1 MVVRKR
7 RTMNI
12 GLIGAGAYG
21 QAMAMMLLKNN
32 NNVVMWTENEEKY
45 EFYKENSEIK
55 SLING
60 VKIPQKIKLT
70 NDIKEA
76 SLNKDII
83 FIMTTAHYVGEI
95 CDKINPYITKKT
107 IICIASKGIENISC
121 KFLSDIAYEKLK
133 TKHIAIISGPSF
145 AIDMAN
151 NYPVGLSIASLS
163 KKTIKLIKQS
173 LVSDSV
179 KLRETTDLIGVQIC
193 GSIKNVIALAAGML
207 DGMNYPES
215 TQSFLITE
223 SLNDIKELIKAL
235 GGNPKTCLS
244 FAGLGDLLLTCTST
258 KSRNFKFGKLVGSGA
273 SKEIQNKFLEENT
286 VEGYYTLHSV
296 YKLVKKKKIKMP
308 IIDVIYK
315 IIVNNNNPHELVTLL
330 INKK

>member
-1 MVVRKR
+1 
-7 RTMNI
+7 MNI
-12 GLIGAGAYG
+12 GLIGTGAYG

-32 NNVVMWTENEEKY
+32 NNVIMWTENEEKY
-45 EFYKENSEIK
+45 NFYKENNEIK
-55 SLING
+55 SLIND
-60 VKIPQKIKLT
+60 VKIPKEIKLT

-76 SLNKDII
+76 CLEKDII
-83 FIMTTAHYVGEI
+83 FIMTTAHYVGKI
-95 CDKINPYITKKT
+95 CDEINPYITKKT
-107 IICIASKGIENISC
+107 IVCIASKGIENVSC

-145 AIDMAN
+145 AVDMAN
-151 NYPVGLSIASLS
+151 SYPVGLSIASLS
-163 KKTIKLIKQS
+163 KKSIKLIKQS

-179 KLRETTDLIGVQIC
+179 KLRETSDLIGVQIC

-244 FAGLGDLLLTCTST
+244 FAGVGDLLLTCTSP
-258 KSRNFKFGKLVGSGA
+258 KSRNFKFGKLVGSGV
-273 SKEIQNKFLEENT
+273 SKEEQNKFLENNT
-286 VEGYYTLHSV
+286 VEGYYTLKSIYDLIRKRKV
-296 YKLVKKKKIKMP
+296 SMP
-308 IIDVIYK
+308 VIDVIYD
-315 IIVNNNNPHELVTLL
+315 IVINNDDPRKLVDFLM
-330 INKK
+330 KKQ

>member
-1 MVVRKR
+1 
-7 RTMNI
+7 MNI
-12 GLIGAGAYG
+12 GLIGTGAYG

-32 NNVVMWTENEEKY
+32 NDVIMWTENVDKY
-45 EFYKENSEIK
+45 KFYKENNRIK

-60 VKIPQKIKLT
+60 VEIPKEIKLT
-70 NDIKEA
+70 NDIKEVC
-76 SLNKDII
+76 LNKDII
-83 FIMTTAHYVGEI
+83 FIMTTAHYVGKI
-95 CDKINPYITKKT
+95 CDEINPYINKKT
-107 IICIASKGIENISC
+107 IVCIASKGIENVSC

-145 AIDMAN
+145 AVDMAN

-244 FAGLGDLLLTCTST
+244 FAGLGDLLLTCTSS

>member
-1 MVVRKR
+1 
-7 RTMNI
+7 MNI
-12 GLIGAGAYG
+12 GLVGTGAYG

-32 NNVVMWTENEEKY
+32 NNVIMWTENEEKY
-45 EFYKENSEIK
+45 NFYKENNEIK
-55 SLING
+55 SLIND
-60 VKIPQKIKLT
+60 VKIPKEIKLT

-76 SLNKDII
+76 CLEKDII
-83 FIMTTAHYVGEI
+83 FIMTTAHYVGKI
-95 CDKINPYITKKT
+95 CDIINPYITKKT
-107 IICIASKGIENISC
+107 IVCIASKGIENVSC

-145 AIDMAN
+145 AVDMAN
-151 NYPVGLSIASLS
+151 SYPVGLSIASLS
-163 KKTIKLIKQS
+163 KKSIKHIKQS

-179 KLRETTDLIGVQIC
+179 KLRETSDLIGVQIC

-244 FAGLGDLLLTCTST
+244 FAGVGDLLLTCTSP
-258 KSRNFKFGKLVGSGA
+258 KSRNFKFGKLVGSGV
-273 SKEIQNKFLEENT
+273 SKEEQNKFLENNT
-286 VEGYYTLHSV
+286 VEGYYTLKSI

-315 IIVNNNNPHELVTLL
+315 IIVNNENPQNLVTLL